1 MVVLVHKFR
10 VSRQSRLHQ
19 FFDRPSASSLGS
31 ETYALP
37 AVLDVAAASAF
48 LGVNRK
54 TIYAAITSGDL
65 PARRVGKRRLVILR
79 HVLLAWLSQGRV
91 SRSEDR

>member
-1 MVVLVHKFR
+1 MMERKGT
-10 VSRQSRLHQ
+10 SEASNS
-19 FFDRPSASSLGS
+19 PSDSSFGC
-31 ETYALP
+31 ENYGLP
-37 AVLDVAAASAF
+37 AVLDVASASAF

-54 TIYAAITSGDL
+54 TLYAAITSGDL
-65 PARRVGKRRLVILR
+65 PARRIGKRRLVILR